1 MMSLKNSISLVFV
14 LILFFACTSKPSGE
28 IIQINNQAHI
38 KPDYTD
44 LTIPSNIAPM
54 NFEINEPGESFYVRI
69 SSAKGKA
76 LEINSGNETIDIS
89 QSEWKKLLK
98 ENAGGKLDIE
108 IFVKR
113 NGKWNQFQSI
123 TNTIAAP
130 KIDPYLFYRLLLPG
144 YESWSE
150 ISIKQRNLENFD
162 ESSLIENS
170 VVDHNCMNCHAV
182 NQGKTSSF
190 MFHMRGSMG
199 GTYFVTNDGLK
210 KFNLK
215 TKEMANGAIYPR
227 WHPSG
232 KFVAFSS
239 NNIVQQFHSSELK
252 KIEVTD
258 LASSI
263 VLYDVEKNEMMDAD
277 LANSHQFM
285 DTYPE
290 WTPDGKYLYFSRAVQ
305 VAKEFDYRDIK
316 YDIYR
321 AAFNSETR
329 KFGAPEL
336 VFNASTLGKSASFA
350 RISPDGK
357 LLVFTF
363 HTYGSFPIWHK
374 DADLYL
380 INLETLESRPLK
392 SNSDFADS
400 YHSWSSNSRWIVF
413 SSKRDDG
420 RTARPYIVYID
431 ENGNEQKPFILP
443 QKDPTFYDHFLK
455 TYNIPEFADSKI
467 ELDPGEIRRVAE
479 ETAIQAKWS
488 KN

>member
-1 MMSLKNSISLVFV
+1 MCLKKSISFAVIIF
-14 LILFFACTSKPSGE
+14 LFFACTSKPDGNS
-28 IIQINNQAHI
+28 IQINYPAHI

-44 LTIPSNIAPM
+44 LTIPSNIAPL
-54 NFEINEPGESFYVRI
+54 NFKVNEPGESFFVRI
-69 SSAKGKA
+69 SSAKGKVI
-76 LEINSGNETIDIS
+76 EVNSGNGVIDIS
-89 QSEWKKLLK
+89 QSSWSRMLQ
-98 ENAGGKLDIE
+98 ENAGQKLKVE
-108 IFVKR
+108 IYVR
-113 NGKWNQFQSI
+113 RAGKWCQFQPIFNS
-123 TNTIAAP
+123 IAAE

-170 VVDHNCMNCHAV
+170 IVDHNCVNCHSS
-182 NQGKTSSF
+182 NQGKTSGF

-199 GTYFVTNDGLK
+199 GTYFVTKDGLK

-232 KFVAFSS
+232 KFIAFSS

-258 LASSI
+258 LASTI
-263 VLYDVEKNEMMDAD
+263 VLYDVEKNEIMDAG
-277 LANSHQFM
+277 LGNNHQFM

-290 WTPDGKYLYFSRAVQ
+290 WSPDGKYLYFSRAIQ
-305 VAKEFDYRDIK
+305 VAKEFDYRNIR

-321 AAFNSETR
+321 APFNIETR
-329 KFGAPEL
+329 KFGMPEL
-336 VFNASTLGKSASFA
+336 VFNASSLGKSASFA

-357 LLVFTF
+357 SLVFTF

-380 INLETLESRPLK
+380 INLETLALRPLN

-420 RTARPYIVYID
+420 RTARPYIVYFD
-431 ENGNEQKPFILP
+431 ENCIEQKPFILP

-455 TYNIPEFADSKI
+455 TYNIPELADSKI

-479 ETAIQAKWS
+479 KPAEQAKWS

>member
-1 MMSLKNSISLVFV
+1 MLCLKNSLSFAVV
-14 LILFFACTSKPSGE
+14 LILFFACTSKPDGNVV
-28 IIQINNQAHI
+28 QINNQAHI

-44 LTIPSNIAPM
+44 LTIPMNIAPM
-54 NFEINEPGESFYVRI
+54 NFAINEPGESYYVRI
-69 SSAKGKA
+69 IAAKSKPI
-76 LEINSGNETIDIS
+76 EINSVDGTIDIS
-89 QSEWKKLLK
+89 QSDWKKLLE
-98 ENAGGKLDIE
+98 ENPGGKLELE

-113 NGKWNQFQSI
+113 EGKWNQFQTI
-123 TNTIAAP
+123 TNSIATQ

-162 ESSLIENS
+162 ESSIIENS
-170 VVDHNCMNCHAV
+170 VVDHNCVNCHSV
-182 NQGKTSSF
+182 NQGKNSNF

-199 GTYFVTNDGLK
+199 GTYFVTKEGLK

-263 VLYDVEKNEMMDAD
+263 VLYDVEKNEMMDAG
-277 LANSHQFM
+277 LGNIHQFM

-305 VAKEFDYRDIK
+305 VAKTFDYRDIK
-316 YDIYR
+316 YYIYR
-321 AAFNSETR
+321 ATFNSETR

-336 VFNASTLGKSASFA
+336 VFNASSQGKSASFA

-357 LLVFTF
+357 SLVFTF

-380 INLETLESRPLK
+380 INLATLESRPLR

-400 YHSWSSNSRWIVF
+400 YHSWSSNSRWMVF

-431 ENGNEQKPFILP
+431 VNGNEQKPFILP
-443 QKDPTFYDHFLK
+443 QKDPNFYDHFLK
-455 TYNIPEFADSKI
+455 TYNIPELADSKI
-467 ELDPGEIRRVAE
+467 EMDPGEIRSAAE
-479 ETAIQAKWS
+479 KPAIQAKWS

>member
-1 MMSLKNSISLVFV
+1 MVYLKNFFSLAVV
-14 LILFFACTSKPSGE
+14 SILFFACTSKPDGN
-28 IIQINNQAHI
+28 IVQINYPALI
-38 KPDYTD
+38 KPDYTN
-44 LTIPSNIAPM
+44 LTIPLNIAPM
-54 NFEINEPGESFYVRI
+54 NFQINEPGEAYQVRI
-69 SSAKGKA
+69 TTSKSKPI
-76 LEINSGNETIDIS
+76 EINSENGIIDIS
-89 QSEWKKLLK
+89 QSKWKKLLE
-98 ENAGGKLDIE
+98 ENAGGRLAFE

-113 NGKWNQFQSI
+113 NGKWNQFQTI
-123 TNTIAAP
+123 TNTISAQ

-162 ESSLIENS
+162 ESSIIENS
-170 VVDHNCMNCHAV
+170 VVDHNCVNCHSV

-199 GTYFVTNDGLK
+199 GTYFVDKDGLK

-258 LASSI
+258 LASNI
-263 VLYDVEKNEMMDAD
+263 VLYDVEKNEMMDAG
-277 LANSHQFM
+277 LGNNHQFM

-305 VAKEFDYRDIK
+305 VAKTFDYRAIK

-321 AAFNSETR
+321 APFNSETR
-329 KFGAPEL
+329 KFGVPEL
-336 VFNASTLGKSASFA
+336 VFNASSLGKSASFA

-357 LLVFTF
+357 SLVFTF

-380 INLETLESRPLK
+380 VNLETLVCRPLK

-400 YHSWSSNSRWIVF
+400 YHTWSSNSRWLVF

-431 ENGNEQKPFILP
+431 ENGIEQKPFILP
-443 QKDPTFYDHFLK
+443 QKDPNFYDHFLK
-455 TYNIPEFADSKI
+455 TYNLPELADSKI

-479 ETAIQAKWS
+479 KPAIQAKWS
-488 KN
+488 NN